1 MPAKPAKARV
11 KGVPR
16 AWIARLV
23 RSLLVPLAIAI
34 PPVTWVAD
42 ATRRASL
49 VPLGRDQGIFQYVAW
64 ALSHGAVDY
73 RDIRDVN
80 GPLTHLVHMVFL
92 ALGGADE
99 HRFRVL
105 DLVVTGASFAVVGA
119 CVAGVGLRAHVRGSL
134 PRGPDMLDRA
144 AWAIAGWVVLS
155 GQYLLYLYWDLAQR
169 ESFFDWFM
177 LTSVALQLVA
187 QARWRGRDKYGAKRQ
202 ARLLFV
208 VGVLSL
214 APWFGKPT
222 YALFTVAQLIAL
234 LVDDGLVLSRRRA
247 ALAFGLGGALGVAV
261 PLAFVVAY
269 GDLGAY
275 LRIQLHD
282 VPTMYR
288 FIWPRAAMDI
298 FSGQWHA
305 TQAIF
310 GAVGAVVLL
319 GLVVAGEMPRR
330 VVAVALL
337 PLCAIGS
344 VVVQQ
349 KGFPYHFHP
358 VTAGIALQWLV
369 FASWLT
375 DRTRVAR
382 RALAL
387 VRLAPLAVGVAI
399 ALRVATSMEDS
410 PHIRMVW
417 LLWGAETPA
426 DRVTRDYF
434 SHFPEPDFFPFEM
447 RQAAAYVKDHT
458 KPGDRVQTYGMDA
471 YLLFLAERRS
481 ATPYIYAYDLDA
493 DAALYG
499 GTGGR
504 PDEAQAARIRALRD
518 QHEDDLLARL
528 QAQPP
533 AAFVFLDTSPL
544 MTKDDSWEDFQLH
557 CGRAAAWVEQNYEET
572 ARFGHDHVWLR
583 SGPSGDPP

>member
-1 MPAKPAKARV
+1 
-11 KGVPR
+11 
-16 AWIARLV
+16 L

-34 PPVTWVAD
+34 PPLTWVAD

-73 RDIRDVN
+73 RDVRDVN

-105 DLVVTGASFAVVGA
+105 DLLVTGASFALVGA
-119 CVAGVGLRAHVRGSL
+119 CVAGVGLRAHGGVASGAV
-134 PRGPDMLDRA
+134 PRGPDMLERA

-187 QARWRGRDKYGAKRQ
+187 QAQWRGHGQGHDRAKRQ

-208 VGVLSL
+208 VGALSL
-214 APWFGKPT
+214 APWLGKPT
-222 YALFTVAQLIAL
+222 YALFTIAQLLAL

-310 GAVGAVVLL
+310 GAVGAVVIL
-319 GLVVAGEMPRR
+319 GLVVSGQMPRR

-337 PLCAIGS
+337 PLCGVGS

-387 VRLAPLAVGVAI
+387 VRLAPLAIGVVI

-410 PHIRMVW
+410 PHIRMIW
-417 LLWGAETPA
+417 LLWGAETPE
-426 DRVTRDYF
+426 DRSTREYF
-434 SHFPEPDFFPFEM
+434 AHFPEPDFFPFEM
-447 RQAAAYVKDHT
+447 RQTAAYLKEHT

-471 YLLFLAERRS
+471 YVLFLAERRS

-544 MTKDDSWEDFQLH
+544 VTKDDAWEDFRLH
-557 CGRAAAWVEQNYEET
+557 CGRAAAWVEQHYEEA

-583 SGPSGDPP
+583 SNPSDDTP